1 MSLHISFGLDSVLD
15 LIFSQLT
22 SLDLRQARLVSLGW
36 LSTVERLTLH
46 REGGRLGWGW
56 REGEPSLARL
66 QCSKERS
73 EITAFERKTR
83 HSYYIGSSLFLNT
96 LGILFEYS
104 V

>member
-1 MSLHISFGLDSVLD
+1 MISSYYYYYHLIISLLNISFGLDSVLD

-56 REGEPSLARL
+56 REGEPGLARL

-73 EITAFERKTR
+73 EI
-83 HSYYIGSSLFLNT
+83 L
-96 LGILFEYS
+96 
-104 V
+104 